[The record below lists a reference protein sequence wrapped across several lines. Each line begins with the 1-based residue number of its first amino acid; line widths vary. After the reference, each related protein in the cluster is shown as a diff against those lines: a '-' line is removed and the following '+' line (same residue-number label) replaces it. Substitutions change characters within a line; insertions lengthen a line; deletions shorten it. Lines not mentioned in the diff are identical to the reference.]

1 MGPDTVRTLR
11 VWQEGMAL
19 VKESYALTSAWP
31 KSELFGLTGQI
42 RRAAVSIPTNLAEG
56 KGRGTSGEL
65 VRFARIAQGS
75 AYELDT
81 LLEIAQELEFADAE
95 RVASMR
101 KQLVSN
107 AQAACILGSATV
119 KLHPIPTGLSP
130 SHNPHPTTHDPPTT
144 CYAVA

>member
-19 VKESYALTSAWP
+19 VKESYALTAAWP

-42 RRAAVSIPTNLAEG
+42 RRAAVSIPSNLAEG

-81 LLEIAQELEFADAE
+81 LLEIAQELEFSDAE
-95 RVASMR
+95 RVAAMR
-101 KQLVSN
+101 QQL
-107 AQAACILGSATV
+107 
-119 KLHPIPTGLSP
+119 LSLVRQL
-130 SHNPHPTTHDPPTT
+130 STFIQSRR
-144 CYAVA
+144 V